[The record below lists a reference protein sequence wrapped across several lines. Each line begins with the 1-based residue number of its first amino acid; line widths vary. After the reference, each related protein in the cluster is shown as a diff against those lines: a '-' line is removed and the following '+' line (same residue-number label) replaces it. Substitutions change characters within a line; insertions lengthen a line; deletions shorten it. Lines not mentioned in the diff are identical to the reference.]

1 MKSILRNE
9 KSSIQLSI
17 ITYLPY
23 KFGYSR
29 PLYEVIK
36 YIRNAAKQE
45 SYNISRF
52 KLKVMNNKAVSSFA
66 VYDAVY
72 NYCPN
77 QTLVVSS
84 RHNVKF
90 VGEFIQEV
98 YGRLN

>member
-1 MKSILRNE
+1 
-9 KSSIQLSI
+9 
-17 ITYLPY
+17 
-23 KFGYSR
+23 
-29 PLYEVIK
+29 
-36 YIRNAAKQE
+36 
-45 SYNISRF
+45 
-52 KLKVMNNKAVSSFA
+52 MNNKAVSSHA

-90 VGEFIQEV
+90 AADFIQEV

>member
-1 MKSILRNE
+1 MA
-9 KSSIQLSI
+9 
-17 ITYLPY
+17 
-23 KFGYSR
+23 
-29 PLYEVIK
+29 K
-36 YIRNAAKQE
+36 YIKTITKQD
-45 SYNISRF
+45 SFNISRF
-52 KLKVMNNKAVSSFA
+52 KLRVMNNKAVSSHA

-90 VGEFIQEV
+90 TADFIQEV